1 MNLKKV
7 SKKLA
12 EIRDQVGENGKLS
25 DTDKKELK
33 ALVSETLE
41 IAQRS
46 SKKVNSQNM
55 MPDFENIV
63 VHNDNEEL
71 SADQTFRLR
80 LVEKIGTGSHL
91 IH

>member
-7 SKKLA
+7 SQKIA
-12 EIRDQVGENGKLS
+12 AIRDQVGEDGKLS
-25 DTDKKELK
+25 DSDKKELK
-33 ALVSETLE
+33 LLVSETLE
-41 IAQRS
+41 IAQKN
-46 SKKVNSQNM
+46 SKKVNSKNI

-63 VHNDNEEL
+63 VHNDNQEL

-80 LVEKIGTGSHL
+80 LVEKTGTGSHL

>member
-7 SKKLA
+7 SEKLA
-12 EIRDQVGENGKLS
+12 AIRDQVGENGKLS
-25 DTDKKELK
+25 DSDKKELK

-41 IAQRS
+41 IAQKT
-46 SKKVNSQNM
+46 SKKVNTSNV
-55 MPDFENIV
+55 MPDFENII

-71 SADQTFRLR
+71 SADQTFRLK
-80 LVEKIGTGSHL
+80 LVEKTGTGSHL